1 MTEKNRKLN
10 VLVSG
15 NILQNQLQ
23 KCQMVLP
30 TLPDDVDLD
39 EVDKELP
46 WLTSQKKSWSL
57 LLEPSEVSR
66 VFGQLEQP
74 LKVKKITK
82 PIVQCTLYSL
92 YCKDKMEVLKNSG
105 KEPFKIWLVRIGR
118 IRKEEKSWC
127 I

>member
-1 MTEKNRKLN
+1 MKTKASATTLLMIAMTEKNRKTN
-10 VLVSG
+10 VLVNG

-39 EVDKELP
+39 EVELP

-74 LKVKKITK
+74 
-82 PIVQCTLYSL
+82 
-92 YCKDKMEVLKNSG
+92 
-105 KEPFKIWLVRIGR
+105 F
-118 IRKEEKSWC
+118 
-127 I
+127 